1 MLAKDKAEKQAEKLR
16 IQKEKDERKMAR
28 MLANNGKVKN
38 EKAHS
43 KKSKLKV
50 LNLKLN
56 E

>member
-1 MLAKDKAEKQAEKLR
+1 MR

-28 MLANNGKVKN
+28 MLASNGKIKN

-50 LNLKLN
+50 SSKEGKSELF
-56 E
+56 